1 MVQEIFLQNWIFTKF
16 LLPFLLIWV
25 IVFAVLE
32 KTNLLGEGKHQI
44 NAIVSLVIGLIFVG
58 VAFPKEVVNN
68 LILFLVVALIVM
80 FVGLILWGF
89 ISGGN
94 LKGDILEGKGIK
106 IAFGIVVLIALI
118 IAVFWATGIE
128 NNVIDF
134 LFKQS
139 WSESFWVNFLFIALV
154 AIAVVFV
161 MYGAGKATSG

>member
-32 KTNLLGEGKHQI
+32 KTNILGEGKHQV
-44 NAIVSLVIGLIFVG
+44 NAIVSLVVGLIFVG

-80 FVGLILWGF
+80 FVGLLLWGF
-89 ISGGN
+89 ISGGD
-94 LKGDILEGKGIK
+94 LKGDILGGNGIK
-106 IAFGIVVLIALI
+106 IAFGIVILISVIIALLY
-118 IAVFWATGIE
+118 ATGIE
-128 NNVIDF
+128 NNVVDF

-139 WSESFWVNFLFIALV
+139 WSESFWVNFLFIGLV

-161 MYGAGKATSG
+161 MAGGKAASSG

>member
-32 KTNLLGEGKHQI
+32 KTNILGEGKHQV
-44 NAIVSLVIGLIFVG
+44 NAIVSLVVGLIFVG

-89 ISGGN
+89 ISGGD
-94 LKGDILEGKGIK
+94 LKGDILGGKGVK
-106 IAFGIVVLIALI
+106 IAFAIVILIAVI
-118 IAVFWATGIE
+118 IALLYATGIE
-128 NNVIDF
+128 NNVVDF

-139 WSESFWVNFLFIALV
+139 WSESFWVNFLFIGLV

-161 MYGAGKATSG
+161 MAGGKAASSG